1 MSEVARPFGAPT
13 RIHSVEAIG
22 IAQGWG
28 VQAVGGRSDLED
40 LYLSEGAGA
49 SKLAL
54 LLTHDLETAEDVV
67 QEAFARIARQLFTLR
82 SSEHA
87 RAYLYRTVI
96 NLCHARGRQLKRDR
110 TLQERLEVPGEVYV
124 GNPSEQDEM
133 WRALQCLPE
142 RQRAALF
149 FRYYLDESEGM
160 AAESMGCS
168 VSAMKSLVHRA
179 LAALREETEEPRG

>member
-1 MSEVARPFGAPT
+1 
-13 RIHSVEAIG
+13 VEAIG
-22 IAQGWG
+22 IEKRWG
-28 VQAVGGRSDLED
+28 VQEVAGRIDLED

-54 LLTHDLETAEDVV
+54 LLTHDPEAARDVV
-67 QEAFARIARQLFTLR
+67 QEAFARIARRLFILR

-96 NLCHARGRQLKRDR
+96 NLCHARGRQLKRER
-110 TLQERLEVPGEVYV
+110 ALQERIEAPGVYV
-124 GNPSEQDEM
+124 GDPFEQDEM
-133 WRALQCLPE
+133 WRAMKRLPE

-149 FRYYLDESEGM
+149 FRYYLDESEAM
-160 AAESMGCS
+160 AAEGMGCS